1 MCPFLCYAERLLAN
15 PDAFHKRMFGADAVY
30 WRGKLVLVATDG
42 DEPWNGLLF
51 PVERDRQPAVC
62 TEYPVLKP
70 HSILGKWLYLP
81 ARMDGFEQYAQTLV
95 SLIES
100 GDERFGTIPKPR
112 KSRKKP
118 KDTETTTAGKPPTD
132 KRPPHLR

>member
-1 MCPFLCYAERLLAN
+1 MCPFLSYAERILAK

-51 PVERDRQPAVC
+51 PVEKPLQASVC
-62 TEYPVLKP
+62 AEFPELKP

-81 ARMDGFEQYAQTLV
+81 ARGEAFERLAVELV
-95 SLIES
+95 GRIES
-100 GDERFGTIPKPR
+100 GDERFGTVPKPR
-112 KSRKKP
+112 KSKK
-118 KDTETTTAGKPPTD
+118 KAKETQEQSAPVD